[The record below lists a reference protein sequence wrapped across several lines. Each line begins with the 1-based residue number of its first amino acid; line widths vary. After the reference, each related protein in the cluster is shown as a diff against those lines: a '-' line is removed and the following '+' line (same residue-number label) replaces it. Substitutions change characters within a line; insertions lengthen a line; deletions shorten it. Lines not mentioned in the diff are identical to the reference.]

1 MNPLILISILCV
13 AALATFCYALFG
25 SAKTAVEQYNNDIKH
40 TASNS
45 LAEMFIFIDDKKLK
59 WISFGAFT
67 SIVLISFL
75 LSESVLISLGFGS
88 AVYFL
93 PGIAVSILR
102 RLRYQK
108 FSKDLPDALLSMS
121 NMMRSGLNLSGALGL
136 VVKETGGPL
145 SQEFGMLLNEL
156 TMGRNF
162 DEALDEIYRRVP
174 IPDLELVVAGMKI
187 SREVGGSLADVLER
201 LADTIRKRLEME
213 GKIKS
218 LTAMGVLQGW
228 VMTLLPIIVG
238 VGIYAIEP
246 ETMSLLFTDWRG
258 WIACSAVVILEFA
271 GYKFIKK
278 IVTID
283 V

>member
-1 MNPLILISILCV
+1 MNPLFLVSILGIGAV
-13 AALATFCYALFG
+13 AALGYAVFG
-25 SAKTAVEQYNNDIKH
+25 STKTAVNQYNKEIKH

-45 LAEMFIFIDDKKLK
+45 LAEMFIFIDDKRLKL
-59 WISFGAFT
+59 ISLGAFV

-75 LSESVLISLGFGS
+75 LTESILLSLALGS
-88 AVYFL
+88 VVYFL
-93 PGIAVSILR
+93 PGIVVSLLR
-102 RLRYQK
+102 KLRYQK

-121 NMMRSGLNLSGALGL
+121 NMLRSGLNLAGALDL
-136 VVKETGGPL
+136 VVKETRGPL
-145 SQEFGMLLNEL
+145 SQEFGMLLSEL

-162 DEALDEIYRRVP
+162 EEALDEMYQRVP

-201 LADTIRKRLEME
+201 LADTIRKRIEME

-228 VMTLLPIIVG
+228 VMTLLPIAVG
-238 VGIYAIEP
+238 LAIYGIEP

-258 WIACSAVVILEFA
+258 WIACAAVVLLEFA